1 MDEDMPRYDPD
12 KIIPNKNSLTYPVQ
26 IGDQKITL
34 FDNTPFRKRGVID
47 LEHYYTTKIF
57 EIQEEY
63 NRLVEDFNI
72 NKRIYASKFG
82 FEPVVG
88 DTYHLYENYFG
99 EEFLSIINPTQWQM
113 KYIGSFKLTSDKRW
127 KRHDT

>member
-1 MDEDMPRYDPD
+1 MDENIPKYDPD

-26 IGDQKITL
+26 VGDQKITL
-34 FDNTPFRKRGVID
+34 FDNAPFRKRGVID

-57 EIQEEY
+57 EIQKEY
-63 NRLVEDFNI
+63 ERLVEDFNI

-88 DTYHLYENYFG
+88 YAYYLYENSFG
-99 EEFLSIINPTQWQM
+99 EEFLSLVAPNQWQM

-127 KRHDT
+127 EKVDS